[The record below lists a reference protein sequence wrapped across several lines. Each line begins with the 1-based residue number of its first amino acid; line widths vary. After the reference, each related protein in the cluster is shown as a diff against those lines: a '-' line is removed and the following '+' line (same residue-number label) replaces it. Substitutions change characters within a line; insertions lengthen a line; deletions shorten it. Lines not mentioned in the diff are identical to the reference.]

1 MDQGSWV
8 AVDASTDHRR
18 LARTLARVHH
28 DVVGGGKPPRALRA
42 SIAKSWKRCASAGV
56 DPEAGSA
63 PISLSEE
70 EVAGRW
76 LDHPLSVAEPVLRDL
91 FADVSSDDDQVVLVC
106 DADGTLLWIDG
117 EPALLDAA
125 REVHLEP
132 GAVWSEKAAGTNAMG
147 TALEIDHP
155 IQVFSAEHFSQSV
168 HAWTCSAAPV
178 SDPETG
184 ARLGVIDLSGEIST
198 AHPHSL
204 ALIEAAARMTEAELR
219 RRMVASHQRLRDRW
233 GDRLTGRRKAASAL
247 TSAAGTVVMAA
258 RGEWMGRRLTVRPEG
273 GTVDLGDGLTAI
285 AEPLA
290 EGQAF
295 LVWQPDK
302 PGKSRRSSR
311 SRRSRQV
318 QTSRP
323 LKIEAL
329 GRDRAR
335 IETGDGALELS
346 RRHSEILVVLALQAE
361 ATDADHLAREIY
373 GENGNPVTARAEV
386 SRLRR
391 ILGERLPRG
400 ELQLAGPIDADF
412 LAVESLMGEGHLGE
426 ALERYRGA
434 LLPGSRVPLLVE
446 TRERL
451 DLGLRDAALHSH
463 DRKPMALWLE
473 TPSGRD
479 DVVACRT
486 LISQLSEGDP
496 LRVRLLTRL
505 RRLTGAR

>member
-8 AVDASTDHRR
+8 AVDASTDRRR

-28 DVVGGGKPPRALRA
+28 DVVGGGKPPRSLRA

-56 DPEAGSA
+56 DPDYGRA
-63 PISLSEE
+63 PIGLGEE
-70 EVAGRW
+70 EVADRW
-76 LDHPLSVAEPVLRDL
+76 LDHPLSVAEPVLHDL
-91 FADVSSDDDQVVLVC
+91 FADVHSDDDQVVLVC

-117 EPALLDAA
+117 EPAVLDAA

-155 IQVFSAEHFSQSV
+155 IQIFSAEHFSHSV
-168 HAWTCSAAPV
+168 HGWTCSAAPV

-184 ARLGVIDLSGEIST
+184 DRLGVIDLSGEIST

-219 RRMVASHQRLRDRW
+219 RRMVDSHQRLRDRW
-233 GDRLTGRRKAASAL
+233 GDRLNGRRKAATAL
-247 TSAAGTVVMAA
+247 VSAAGTVVMAA
-258 RGEWMGRRLTVRPEG
+258 QGEWMGRRLRIPAEG
-273 GTVDLGDGLTAI
+273 GQVDLGDGVTAV
-285 AEPLA
+285 AEPLP

-295 LVWQPDK
+295 LLWRTSD
-302 PGKSRRSSR
+302 SRRPR
-311 SRRSRQV
+311 STRSMR
-318 QTSRP
+318 
-323 LKIEAL
+323 IEAL

-346 RRHSEILVVLALQAE
+346 RRHSEILVMLALVDE
-361 ATDADHLAREIY
+361 PTDAEQLAREIY
-373 GENGNPVTARAEV
+373 GEYGNPVTVRAEV

-400 ELQLAGPIDADF
+400 ELKLAGPIDADF
-412 LAVESLMGEGHLGE
+412 LAVERLLRVGQLDD
-426 ALERYRGA
+426 ALERYRGP
-434 LLPGSRVPLLVE
+434 LLPGSRVALLVE
-446 TRERL
+446 ARERL
-451 DLGLRDAALHSH
+451 DHGLRDATLRSE
-463 DRKPMALWLE
+463 DRGPMALWLE

-479 DVVACRT
+479 DVVACRS
-486 LISQLSEGDP
+486 LISQLSDGDP
-496 LRVRLLTRL
+496 MRVRLLSRL